1 MPTAN
6 LLTDGRVLVAGGV
19 GSGAIA
25 VASADLYDPV
35 SRTFSATGSMS
46 NPRYAAAS
54 VRLLD
59 GRVFVAGGE
68 GVDGKGIN
76 TVEIYNPTAATWQT
90 TGNMSTARVNPTAT
104 LLENGKVLVVGGYS
118 VDSNCCA
125 LTSAEI
131 YDPVAGSFS
140 STGSMS
146 TARRNSTATL
156 LNNGTVLIAGGY
168 NGSNVDA
175 PEIYNPA
182 TGTFSVTGSMTLSN
196 GQSFTGWK
204 STGCRGIWCR

>member
-1 MPTAN
+1 MKKYIASLLFACVGATLISCGDGGSNSSTSTSLTGAFSATGMMSSPRSMPTAN

-19 GSGAIA
+19 GSGGIA

-59 GRVFVAGGE
+59 GRIFVAGGE
-68 GVDGKGIN
+68 GVSGTGIDS
-76 TVEIYNPTAATWQT
+76 VEIYDPLSATWT
-90 TGNMSTARVNPTAT
+90 TTSNMSTARVNPAAT

-131 YDPVAGSFS
+131 YDPATGTFS
-140 STGSMS
+140 PTGSMS
-146 TARRNSTATL
+146 TARRNTCKRAL
-156 LNNGTVLIAGGY
+156 FLIQGH
-168 NGSNVDA
+168 
-175 PEIYNPA
+175 
-182 TGTFSVTGSMTLSN
+182 
-196 GQSFTGWK
+196 
-204 STGCRGIWCR
+204 